1 MIFGGLRL
9 LLRAESVKKRS
20 LPTLTAVAGLLALT
34 VLIFLAFYHPQRT
47 ANPEFASLTTVHAV
61 RVDYRDMSNSRD
73 EVDGLEAHLQMAG
86 VNLVA
91 VGAGRADWSYFPWS
105 NHQDRWSSD
114 VKITG
119 EDYLLDDSSRFGK
132 WAHVSAVVDVLAPRY
147 LELHPEKAAISWL
160 GKPSQNLV
168 GTMELV
174 DGSFSRDLL
183 DMITAIAT
191 FYPVNSITLSELV
204 YYVDGY
210 GEEDKAA
217 YLAYTGKTD
226 WPRRA
231 DGRINIDDPSIGT
244 WRSYEIDRFLDKA
257 TAIVHAQGKQLFVE
271 ARIGLTPDGDVTV
284 SNGTDLGLLLQHA
297 DRVIV
302 WGNHDLDGRSQQ
314 ALAAVAKYL
323 AHFGRGRAIL
333 SIGLWD
339 KNYDPD
345 VPNAQMTSISAQEF
359 RTALKSAGQ
368 GGATDLWIT
377 PSFLLSEDDWQALK
391 AQWNP

>member
-1 MIFGGLRL
+1 
-9 LLRAESVKKRS
+9 
-20 LPTLTAVAGLLALT
+20 
-34 VLIFLAFYHPQRT
+34 
-47 ANPEFASLTTVHAV
+47 
-61 RVDYRDMSNSRD
+61 
-73 EVDGLEAHLQMAG
+73 
-86 VNLVA
+86 
-91 VGAGRADWSYFPWS
+91 
-105 NHQDRWSSD
+105 
-114 VKITG
+114 
-119 EDYLLDDSSRFGK
+119 
-132 WAHVSAVVDVLAPRY
+132 
-147 LELHPEKAAISWL
+147 
-160 GKPSQNLV
+160 
-168 GTMELV
+168 MELV

-191 FYPVNSITLSELV
+191 YYPVNSITLSELV

-257 TAIVHAQGKQLFVE
+257 AAIVHAQGKQLFVE
-271 ARIGLTPDGDVTV
+271 ARISVTPDGDVTV

-323 AHFGRGRAIL
+323 ARYSRGRAIL

-339 KNYDPD
+339 KNYDPG

-359 RTALKSAGQ
+359 RTALKFAGQ

-391 AQWNP
+391 AHWKP